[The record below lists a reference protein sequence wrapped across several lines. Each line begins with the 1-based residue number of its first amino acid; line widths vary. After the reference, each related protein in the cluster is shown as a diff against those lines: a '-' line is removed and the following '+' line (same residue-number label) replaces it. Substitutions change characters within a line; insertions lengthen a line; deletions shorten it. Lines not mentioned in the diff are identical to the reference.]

1 PLALPLGPVAMAG
14 LPPTLAAGPSVA
26 APLGLVA
33 VSGLVPSASS
43 SVSTLAP
50 VGHVTVAGLAPTTG
64 VNVTVAASSGLVTN
78 PRPAEH
84 FFTLHALAASPAA
97 GRVLVTGFAPGVLG
111 DIPRSSIRRLVILK
125 YRDVDVSVA
134 GQDPVVEVARGGVAL
149 SFRAY
154 TVQLSQRIV
163 QFFSRRP

>member
-1 PLALPLGPVAMAG
+1 
-14 LPPTLAAGPSVA
+14 
-26 APLGLVA
+26 
-33 VSGLVPSASS
+33 
-43 SVSTLAP
+43 

-64 VNVTVAASSGLVTN
+64 VNVTVTASIGLVTV
-78 PRPAEH
+78 AGQAVSYV
-84 FFTLHALAASPAA
+84 TLHAVAASPDT